1 MDRII
6 EKTKTQRLMKYWPYA
21 AGGTLLLVILCWLIF
36 GNHASTLKVNKDE
49 LTVSDVCRTEFK
61 DYVRTN
67 GQVMPIQVVQVS
79 PEEGGI
85 VIEKVVE
92 EGSMVHKGDVIVRL
106 SNSNL
111 DLQILNAEAE
121 LAEKQNLLRNT
132 QVAMQ
137 QDRLNNQTE
146 QAQLEMDTHR
156 KQRTYEQNKRLYQ
169 EKLISKED
177 YMQSQ
182 EDYQLSAKKRSLVSK
197 RLKQDSLYR
206 SVQMDQME
214 DNLQNMRRN
223 VVLVRQRKDK
233 LEVRSAIDGELGL
246 LDVELGQ
253 SIQPGQKIGQLND
266 LSDYK
271 VQAQI
276 DEHYIDR
283 VRQGL
288 TATFTRGERQRVGT
302 TTGKDDGTSGIKQ
315 YRLQVRK
322 VYPEVRDGKFR
333 CDFIFKGERPENIRT
348 GQTYYIDLEL
358 GQPEQAVLIP
368 RGTFFQ
374 TTGGQWIFVLDKSG
388 SKAYRRKIRIGR
400 QNPQYYEVLE
410 GLEPGERVVT
420 SGYEAFKDNEVLVLK

>member
-49 LTVSDVCRTEFK
+49 LTVSDVSRKEFK

-302 TTGKDDGTSGIKQ
+302 TSGKDGGTSGIKQ

>member
-1 MDRII
+1 MDRVI
-6 EKTKTQRLMKYWPYA
+6 EKKRGFQWRKHGLYA
-21 AGGTLLLVILCWLIF
+21 VGALLLLAVVGWAVF
-36 GNHASTLKVNKDE
+36 GNHAATLRVSSDD
-49 LTVSDVCRTEFK
+49 LTVSDVERAEFK

-67 GQVMPIQVVQVS
+67 GRVMPSQVVQIS

-85 VIEKVVE
+85 VMEKVVE
-92 EGSMVHKGDVIVRL
+92 EGAVVKKGDVIIRL
-106 SNSNL
+106 SNSAL

-146 QAQLEMDTHR
+146 QAQLDMDTQR
-156 KQRTYEQNKRLYQ
+156 KQRAYEQNKRLYA
-169 EKLISKED
+169 EKLISREA
-177 YMQSQ
+177 YLQSE
-182 EDYQLSAKKRSLVSK
+182 EDYQLSQKKRSLVGR
-197 RLKQDSLYR
+197 RLQQDSLYR
-206 SVQMDQME
+206 TVQMDQME
-214 DNLQNMRRN
+214 DNLENMRRN

-253 SIQPGQKIGQLND
+253 SISAGQRIGQLND
-266 LSDYK
+266 LSDFK
-271 VQAQI
+271 VQAEI

-288 TATFTRGERQRVGT
+288 TATFSRGGNKYEM
-302 TTGKDDGTSGIKQ
+302 
-315 YRLQVRK
+315 QVRK
-322 VYPEVRDGKFR
+322 VYPEVRGGKFR
-333 CDFIFKGERPENIRT
+333 CDFIFRGQRPEQIRS
-348 GQTYYIDLEL
+348 GQTYYLDLEL
-358 GQPEQAVLIP
+358 GQPEQAVIIP

-388 SKAYRRKIRIGR
+388 TKAYRRNIRIGR

-420 SGYEAFKDNEVLVLK
+420 SGYEAFKDNEVLELK

>member
-1 MDRII
+1 MDRVI
-6 EKTKTQRLMKYWPYA
+6 EKTKTQRLMKYWPYM
-21 AGGTLLLVILCWLIF
+21 AGACLVLIVLGGLVF
-36 GNHASTLKVNKDE
+36 AGHESTFRVSKDE
-49 LTVSDVCRTEFK
+49 LTISEVRQAEFK

-67 GQVMPIQVVQVS
+67 GRVLPIQVVQIS

-85 VIEKVVE
+85 VREKVVE
-92 EGSMVHKGDVIVRL
+92 EGTHVKKGDVIVRL

-146 QAQLEMDTHR
+146 QAQLDMDTQR
-156 KQRTYEQNKRLYQ
+156 KQRTYEQTKRLYQ

-177 YMQSQ
+177 YLQSQ
-182 EDYQLSAKKRSLVSK
+182 EDYQLSAKKRSLVSQ
-197 RLKQDSLYR
+197 RLKQDSIYR
-206 SVQMDQME
+206 TVQMDQME
-214 DNLQNMRRN
+214 DNLQNMRKN
-223 VVLVRQRKDK
+223 VVLIRQRKDK

-246 LDVELGQ
+246 LDVVLGQ
-253 SIQPGQKIGQLND
+253 SISPGQKIGQLND

-271 VQAQI
+271 VQASI

-288 TATFTRGERQRVGT
+288 IATFTRGERQY
-302 TTGKDDGTSGIKQ
+302 Q
-315 YRLQVRK
+315 LQVRK
-322 VYPEVRDGKFR
+322 VYPEVREGKFR
-333 CDFIFKGERPENIRT
+333 CDFIFRGERPENIRT

-358 GQPEQAVLIP
+358 GQPEQAVIIP
-368 RGTFFQ
+368 RSTFFQ

-388 SKAYRRKIRIGR
+388 TKAYRRPIRVGR
-400 QNPQYYEVLE
+400 QNPQHYEILE

-420 SGYEAFKDNEVLVLK
+420 SGYEAFKDNKVLVIK

>member
-1 MDRII
+1 MDRVI
-6 EKTKTQRLMKYWPYA
+6 EKTKTQRLMKYWPYM
-21 AGGTLLLVILCWLIF
+21 AGACLVLIVLGWLVF
-36 GNHASTLKVNKDE
+36 AGHESTFRVSKDE
-49 LTVSDVCRTEFK
+49 LTISEVRQAEFK

-67 GQVMPIQVVQVS
+67 GRVLPIQVVQIS

-85 VIEKVVE
+85 VREKVVE
-92 EGSMVHKGDVIVRL
+92 EGTHVKKGDVIVRL

-146 QAQLEMDTHR
+146 QAQLDMDTQR

-169 EKLISKED
+169 EKLISKEV
-177 YMQSQ
+177 YLQSQ
-182 EDYQLSAKKRSLVSK
+182 EDYQLSAKKRSLVSQ
-197 RLKQDSLYR
+197 RLKQDSIYR
-206 SVQMDQME
+206 TVQMDQME
-214 DNLQNMRRN
+214 DNLQNMRKN
-223 VVLVRQRKDK
+223 VVLIRQRKDK

-246 LDVELGQ
+246 LDVVLGQ
-253 SIQPGQKIGQLND
+253 SISPGQKIGQLND

-271 VQAQI
+271 VQASI

-288 TATFTRGERQRVGT
+288 IATFTRGERQY
-302 TTGKDDGTSGIKQ
+302 Q
-315 YRLQVRK
+315 LQVRK
-322 VYPEVRDGKFR
+322 VYPEVREGKFR
-333 CDFIFKGERPENIRT
+333 CDFIFRGERPENIRT

-358 GQPEQAVLIP
+358 GQPEQAVIIP
-368 RGTFFQ
+368 RSTFFQ
-374 TTGGQWIFVLDKSG
+374 TTGGQWIFMLDKSG
-388 SKAYRRKIRIGR
+388 TKAYRRPIRVGR
-400 QNPQYYEVLE
+400 QNPQHYEILE

-420 SGYEAFKDNEVLVLK
+420 SGYEAFKDNKVLVIK

>member
-1 MDRII
+1 MDRVI
-6 EKTKTQRLMKYWPYA
+6 EKTKTQKLMKYWPHL
-21 AGGTLLLVILCWLIF
+21 AGGIALLVVVGWVVF
-36 GNHASTLKVNKDE
+36 GNHASTLRVSKDE
-49 LTVSDVCRTEFK
+49 LTISEVKQAEFK

-67 GQVMPIQVVQVS
+67 GQVLPIQVVQIS

-85 VIEKVVE
+85 VMEKVVE
-92 EGSMVHKGDVIVRL
+92 EGSHVKKGDVIVRL

-146 QAQLEMDTHR
+146 QAQLDMDTQR
-156 KQRTYEQNKRLYQ
+156 KQRTFEQNKRLYG

-177 YMQSQ
+177 YLQSQ

-197 RLKQDSLYR
+197 RLKQDSIYR
-206 SVQMDQME
+206 TVQMDQME

-253 SIQPGQKIGQLND
+253 SISPGQKIGQLND

-271 VQAQI
+271 VQASI

-288 TATFTRGERQRVGT
+288 TATFTRGERLRVG
-302 TTGKDDGTSGIKQ
+302 DGTSGIKQ
-315 YRLQVRK
+315 YQLQVRK
-322 VYPEVRDGKFR
+322 VYPEVREGKFR
-333 CDFIFKGERPENIRT
+333 CDFVFKGERPENIRT

-358 GQPEQAVLIP
+358 GQPEQAIIIP

-374 TTGGQWIFVLDKSG
+374 TTGGQWIFVLSQDG
-388 SKAYRRKIRIGR
+388 AKAYRRNIRIGR
-400 QNPQYYEVLE
+400 QNPQHYEVLE

-420 SGYEAFKDNEVLVLK
+420 SGYEAFKDNEVLVIK

>member
-1 MDRII
+1 MDRPIA
-6 EKTKTQRLMKYWPYA
+6 KKKGFQLKKHGPWV
-21 AGGTLLLVILCWLIF
+21 AGGALLALLLGWALF
-36 GNHASTLKVNKDE
+36 GDHSAKLRVSAAD
-49 LTVSDVCRTEFK
+49 LTIGDVQRSEFK

-67 GQVMPIQVVQVS
+67 GQVLPIQVVQIA

-85 VIEKVVE
+85 VVERVAE
-92 EGSMVHKGDVIVRL
+92 EGTMVRRGDVIVRL
-106 SNSNL
+106 SNSSL

-146 QAQLEMDTHR
+146 QAQLDMDTQR
-156 KQRTYEQNKRLYQ
+156 KQRSYEQNRRLYE
-169 EKLISKED
+169 EKLISSED
-177 YMQSQ
+177 YLQAQ
-182 EDYQLSAKKRSLVSK
+182 EDYLLSEKKRQLVSQ
-197 RLKQDSLYR
+197 RLKQDSIYR
-206 SVQMDQME
+206 TVQMDQME

-233 LEVRSAIDGELGL
+233 LCVRSAIDGELGL
-246 LDVELGQ
+246 LDLELGQ
-253 SIQPGQKIGQLND
+253 SISPGQKIGQLND

-288 TATFTRGERQRVGT
+288 TATFQRGDKT
-302 TTGKDDGTSGIKQ
+302 FL
-315 YRLQVRK
+315 LQVRK

-333 CDFIFKGERPENIRT
+333 CDFTFRGERPENIRT

-358 GQPEQAVLIP
+358 GLPEQAVLIP

-374 TTGGQWIFVLDKSG
+374 TTGGQWIFVLSADG
-388 SKAYRRKIRIGR
+388 SKAYRRNIRIGR
-400 QNPQYYEVLE
+400 QNPQHYEVLE

-420 SGYEAFKDNEVLVLK
+420 SGYEAFKDNEVLVIG